1 MAKVSLNDLA
11 NGKSTIG
18 HVLSTSTIQISQLL
32 PRSVMIKVI
41 YLQCFNAS
49 LLTKQLIGYWWDVKT
64 VYIVSLQFCAFPM
77 C

>member
-11 NGKSTIG
+11 NRKSTIG

-41 YLQCFNAS
+41 YLPCSMPVF
-49 LLTKQLIGYWWDVKT
+49 
-64 VYIVSLQFCAFPM
+64 
-77 C
+77 